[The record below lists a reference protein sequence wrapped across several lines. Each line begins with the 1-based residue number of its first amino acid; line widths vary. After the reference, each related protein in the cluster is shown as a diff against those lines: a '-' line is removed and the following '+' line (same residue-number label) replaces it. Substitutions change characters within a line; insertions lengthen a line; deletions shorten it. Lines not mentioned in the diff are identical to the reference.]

1 MTRIFFNSFPYLFWR
16 NAFAFGIITY
26 MKKKLTIDALK
37 NAAANFAE
45 IESSHG
51 EPTMY
56 GVTDGK
62 AVGTYLE
69 HKFRLYLAERF
80 TFEVGNSAKG
90 IDLPALQVDMKT
102 TSIRQPQSS
111 CPFKSARQ
119 KIFGLGYAL
128 LVFVYDKIDDHA
140 AQTARLNIQHVIYL
154 DADRTADYQMTRGIN
169 QILDNDGNEDDLAA
183 FMHDKS
189 LPVDDI
195 QASRIAKEVLR
206 KRPKIGYLTISN
218 ALQWRLQYKR
228 VITKAGEVAGVL
240 RLR

>member
-1 MTRIFFNSFPYLFWR
+1 
-16 NAFAFGIITY
+16 
-26 MKKKLTIDALK
+26 MKKSLSIETLK
-37 NAAANFAE
+37 DAAANFAQV
-45 IESSHG
+45 ESSHG

-69 HKFRLYLAERF
+69 HKFRQYLEEHF

-111 CPFKSARQ
+111 CPFESASQ

-128 LVFVYDKIDDHA
+128 LVFVYDKSDDHA
-140 AQTARLNIQHVIYL
+140 AQTARLNIQHVIYV

-169 QILDNDGNEDDLAA
+169 QILDNDGNEDDLVA
-183 FMHDKS
+183 FMNDKL
-189 LPVDDI
+189 LPIDDI
-195 QASRIAKEVLR
+195 QATRITKELLQ

-218 ALQWRLQYKR
+218 ALQWRLQYQR
-228 VITKAGEVAGVL
+228 VITKAGEVEGVY